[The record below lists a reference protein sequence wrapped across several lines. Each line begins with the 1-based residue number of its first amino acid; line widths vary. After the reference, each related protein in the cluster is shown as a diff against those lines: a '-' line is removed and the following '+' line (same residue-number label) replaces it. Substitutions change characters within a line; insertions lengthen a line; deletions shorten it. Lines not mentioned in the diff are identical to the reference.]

1 MKNSLFPSVREAVL
15 VIVITAFFLILTAV
29 CIGLR
34 PEHFLMAG
42 VFLVLFFAGQ
52 TTRKLAVALLPFFI
66 FGISYDWMR
75 VYPNYQVNPIDVKGL
90 YEAEKSLF
98 GLSVDGAVL
107 IPCEYFAL
115 NHCPVADFFAG
126 IFYLCW
132 VPVPIAFGL
141 WLYLKGDRKVYLRFA
156 MVFLL
161 VNLIGFA
168 GYYIHPAA
176 PPWYAMNYGFEPI
189 LDTPGN
195 VAGLGRFDELLGCS
209 IFNSIYGRNANVF
222 AAVPSLHAA
231 YMVVALAYAVMDRS
245 KKWLIA
251 LFAVIMVGIWWTAVY
266 SGHHYLID
274 VMLGI
279 SCALLGIF
287 VFEKGLMKWGAFG
300 TLHETDFT
308 LQPQTFGTGTHVTHH
323 QRTYQRNECND
334 GAPQIALQHQ
344 VIEDAEQ
351 CHELAVTVEYGVVE
365 RTESRT
371 HFTHACHTSVHH
383 VKQPGNKKEKH
394 R

>member
-1 MKNSLFPSVREAVL
+1 MKNKLFPSVKETAL
-15 VIVITAFFLILTAV
+15 VIGITVFFLILTAL

-34 PEHFLMAG
+34 PEHFLMSG
-42 VFLVLFFAGQ
+42 LFLVLFFAGK
-52 TTRKLAVALLPFFI
+52 TTRKLAVALLPFILFA
-66 FGISYDWMR
+66 ISYDWMR
-75 VYPNYQVNPIDVKGL
+75 VYPNYQVNPIDVRGL

-98 GLSVDGAVL
+98 GLSVDGTVL

-115 NHCPVADFFAG
+115 NHCSAADFFAG
-126 IFYLCW
+126 VFYLCW

-195 VAGLGRFDELLGCS
+195 VAGLGRFDELMGCS

-231 YMVVALAYAVMDRS
+231 YMVVALAYAIIDRC

-251 LFAVIMVGIWWTAVY
+251 LFAFIMVGIWWTAVY

-279 SCALLGIF
+279 TCALLGIL
-287 VFEKGLMKWGAFG
+287 VFEKGLMKWGAFKR
-300 TLHETDFT
+300 F
-308 LQPQTFGTGTHVTHH
+308 
-323 QRTYQRNECND
+323 Y
-334 GAPQIALQHQ
+334 
-344 VIEDAEQ
+344 
-351 CHELAVTVEYGVVE
+351 E
-365 RTESRT
+365 RYSRYI
-371 HFTHACHTSVHH
+371 C
-383 VKQPGNKKEKH
+383 
-394 R
+394 

>member
-1 MKNSLFPSVREAVL
+1 M
-15 VIVITAFFLILTAV
+15 
-29 CIGLR
+29 
-34 PEHFLMAG
+34 
-42 VFLVLFFAGQ
+42 
-52 TTRKLAVALLPFFI
+52 
-66 FGISYDWMR
+66 
-75 VYPNYQVNPIDVKGL
+75 
-90 YEAEKSLF
+90 
-98 GLSVDGAVL
+98 
-107 IPCEYFAL
+107 
-115 NHCPVADFFAG
+115 
-126 IFYLCW
+126 

-300 TLHETDFT
+300 RF
-308 LQPQTFGTGTHVTHH
+308 F
-323 QRTYQRNECND
+323 
-334 GAPQIALQHQ
+334 
-344 VIEDAEQ
+344 
-351 CHELAVTVEYGVVE
+351 E
-365 RTESRT
+365 RYSRYI
-371 HFTHACHTSVHH
+371 
-383 VKQPGNKKEKH
+383 K
-394 R
+394 

>member
-1 MKNSLFPSVREAVL
+1 MPSKKETLTVL
-15 VIVITAFFLILTAV
+15 VIIALFLLLTTV
-29 CIGLR
+29 FIGLR
-34 PEHFLMAG
+34 SEHLLIAA
-42 VFLVLFFAGQ
+42 LYLILFFAGLP
-52 TTRKLAVALLPFFI
+52 TRKLAVALLPFAL

-75 VYPNYQVNPIDVKGL
+75 ICPNYEVNPIDVEGL
-90 YEAEKSLF
+90 YNLEKSLF
-98 GLSVDGAVL
+98 GVMDNGVL
-107 IPCEYFAL
+107 VTPCEFFAA
-115 NHCPVADFFAG
+115 HHWAMADVFAG

-141 WLYLKGDRKVYLRFA
+141 WLYLKGERKVYLRFA

-209 IFNSIYGRNANVF
+209 VFHSIYGRNANVF

-231 YMVVALAYAVMDRS
+231 YMVVAVAYAVMGRC

-251 LFAVIMVGIWWTAVY
+251 LFSVIMVGIWWTAVY

-279 SCALLGIF
+279 SCALLGILL
-287 VFEKGLMKWGAFG
+287 FERGLMKWGAFKR
-300 TLHETDFT
+300 F
-308 LQPQTFGTGTHVTHH
+308 F
-323 QRTYQRNECND
+323 
-334 GAPQIALQHQ
+334 
-344 VIEDAEQ
+344 
-351 CHELAVTVEYGVVE
+351 E
-365 RTESRT
+365 RYSQYI
-371 HFTHACHTSVHH
+371 
-383 VKQPGNKKEKH
+383 K
-394 R
+394 